1 MSSYAT
7 PSPSIQFTGPFDL
20 MSRARNRNR
29 SHLFL
34 FKGHRLFLSTFIVLF
49 IATSASADVL
59 TELRGA
65 YVKSDAITETFPIE
79 ISDASREYGI
89 SVTAIL
95 DTGSG
100 SLQVKDPSG
109 EVIYQH
115 LWSTRRSQER
125 ARLTVTKAGTH
136 TVEVKVNKA
145 RGEWRAR
152 IVPLPPRTALK
163 HMYAAIVLMSFI
175 ALAAVFIVYRRG
187 SPLRYLFVGAAI
199 FIAARILWFI
209 GAIALELTA
218 RYTLED
224 AMPYRAFIW
233 LQSIALGV
241 WQGIATTLVIT
252 FAALAIRRMRDNP
265 VYAIA
270 VGIGASACEMLVTT
284 FISLLGMLVLFTGA
298 KSDRAQ
304 FNLAYDMAVTPL
316 LPIAEP
322 LILTLQMMC
331 IVAGTVL
338 VVSGIQSKLYA
349 SMLGGGL
356 VFAAALTAV
365 SASRA
370 ITLFGPES
378 RWVIVGS
385 LVPIAALSYV
395 LLRRNLCAR
404 HESPIGGETAMDAFL
419 RENDTATN

>member
-1 MSSYAT
+1 M
-7 PSPSIQFTGPFDL
+7 GR
-20 MSRARNRNR
+20 SR
-29 SHLFL
+29 
-34 FKGHRLFLSTFIVLF
+34 GHRLFLSIITVLF
-49 IATSASADVL
+49 IITSAHADVL
-59 TELRGA
+59 AEFRGA
-65 YVKSDAITETFPIE
+65 YIKSDAITETFRID
-79 ISDASREYGI
+79 ISDPSREYGI

-100 SLQVKDPSG
+100 SLQVKDPTG

-125 ARLTVTKAGTH
+125 TRLPIAKAGPH
-136 TVEVKVNKA
+136 TVEVSVDKA

-163 HMYAAIVLMSFI
+163 HMYASIVITSVI
-175 ALAAVFIVYRRG
+175 ALAAAFVVHRRG
-187 SPLRYLFVGAAI
+187 SPLRYLFVGASI
-199 FIAARILWFI
+199 FIAARIVWFI
-209 GAIALELTA
+209 GAIALELTT
-218 RYTLED
+218 RYALED
-224 AMPYRAFIW
+224 ALPYRAFVW
-233 LQSIALGV
+233 AQSVVLGL
-241 WQGIATTLVIT
+241 WQGIAVTLVVALT
-252 FAALAIRRMRDNP
+252 ALAIRRLADKP
-265 VYAIA
+265 LHAIA
-270 VGIGASACEMLVTT
+270 AGIGACACEMLITAIV
-284 FISLLGMLVLFTGA
+284 SLLGMLVLFTGA

-322 LILTLQMMC
+322 LTLALQMVC

-338 VVSGIQSKLYA
+338 VVSGIQTKRFA
-349 SMLGGGL
+349 SVFGGGL

-378 RWVIVGS
+378 RWVIAAA
-385 LVPIAALSYV
+385 LVPIATLSCV
-395 LLRRNLCAR
+395 VLRRNLRAWR
-404 HESPIGGETAMDAFL
+404 LSPMDGETAMDAFL